1 MSIEY
6 VKSAQHIATER
17 EGPDVVR
24 VAGVVIALLART
36 KTKNLAE
43 LNDRVRAHDDDVLAA
58 LSRTKLTRWQLSAI
72 DYFSPLLSRVQAA
85 PLIHIAYCTSC
96 GGHAYVSAASKP
108 GKDSRC
114 KLSRGCGEKTVFI
127 SKKATLLPK
136 DRHPDSS
143 EHRRY
148 GIETLSEGADAAENE
163 WSVKNDS
170 DGSSIDDDDEAQPSE
185 AVDSEDPDVPF
196 DLDDFG

>member
-6 VKSAQHIATER
+6 VKTAQHIATER

-43 LNDRVRAHDDDVLAA
+43 LNDRVRSHDDDVLAA
-58 LSRTKLTRWQLSAI
+58 LSRTRLTTWQLSAI
-72 DYFSPLLSRVQAA
+72 DHFSSLLSRVQAA

-114 KLSRGCGEKTVFI
+114 KLSRGCGEKTVYI

-143 EHRRY
+143 ESRRY
-148 GIETLSEGADAAENE
+148 GIEALSEGADAAEDE

-170 DGSSIDDDDEAQPSE
+170 DGHSIDDEAQPSE
-185 AVDSEDPDVPF
+185 AVDNEDPDVPF
-196 DLDDFG
+196 DLDVFG